1 MTHQPRAD
9 QEGTSS
15 GPRRRDE
22 SGVVLAFFA
31 LSVLSL
37 LGIAALVVDFGYWS
51 LRAEQMQRAADAAA
65 LSGVAYMPNFTK
77 AEAVADKVAG
87 DNGFTASTVAVSVP
101 SLNGQPQDDELAVQI
116 TDSKVP
122 TFFAK
127 VFGLDSI
134 TEVRSSTAKY
144 DQPVP
149 LGSPEDSL
157 GTGNLSCSG
166 SGATCESEANY
177 WLAISGYCTAREDGD
192 EFSSAYDGNHASS
205 GTVCPT
211 LPLTSPNFKNVDYD
225 PNGYVY
231 DFDVPAASGTSTT
244 GENVTVEIYD
254 PSYDPPITNNNCGT
268 TTAGSPAG
276 DESLMACN
284 VPTTIT
290 TNWLLY
296 GPGNGVYDPSLDP
309 ILAPPGGSRSNPGIF
324 ASGDTTCEGKWC
336 SLYFIPAGSQAGNY
350 YLNLWTTAGQSNS
363 AGTNQFALRALVGQG
378 PTGCGTLQSYVCT
391 SASVDTGT
399 FAPCSTIAEG
409 SLPANAQCPEVH
421 GDTAMSIYV
430 NSAGTATCTTSVARQ
445 EQSAQGQPVNSV
457 TAAEPCASFY
467 LAQVSPSYSGKTM
480 TITLFDPGEGATGI
494 ELLQPDGSLASF
506 TYQTVDTYGTV
517 GSDDGQYT
525 TNPPYY
531 SDDGNNPPKTTT
543 QCICNPGLKPGP
555 LFGRASPSEYND
567 RYLEIQTTLPSATVL
582 DQNGG
587 WYKVEYV
594 FNGSSVSDRTTW
606 NVSVGG
612 NPIHLTN

>member
-1 MTHQPRAD
+1 MTPQPPAD
-9 QEGTSS
+9 QDGSRS
-15 GPRRRDE
+15 GSRRRDE

-87 DNGFTASTVAVSVP
+87 DNGFTANTVAVSVP

-149 LGSPEDSL
+149 LGSPENSL
-157 GTGNLSCSG
+157 GTGNLSCTG

-192 EFSSAYDGNHASS
+192 EFSSYYDGNHQNS
-205 GTVCPT
+205 GTVCPVNSGN
-211 LPLTSPNFKNVDYD
+211 TSTTFKNVDYD

-254 PSYDPPITNNNCGT
+254 PSYVPPVANNNCSGGG
-268 TTAGSPAG
+268 GSPAG

-284 VPTTIT
+284 IPTTIT

-296 GPGNGVYDPSLDP
+296 GPGDGVYDPSLDP
-309 ILAPPGGSRSNPGIF
+309 ILAPPGASRSNPGIF

-350 YLNLWTTAGQSNS
+350 YLNLWTAAGQGDS
-363 AGTNQFALRALVGQG
+363 AGTNQFALRALVGEG
-378 PTGCGTLQSYVCT
+378 PNACGNVQAYVCT
-391 SASVDTGT
+391 GASVDSGT
-399 FAPCSTIAEG
+399 FTPCSTIAEG
-409 SLPANAQCPEVH
+409 ALPANAQCPEVH

-430 NSAGTATCTTSVARQ
+430 NSAGTAECTTGSVARM
-445 EQSAQGQPVNSV
+445 EQTSQGQPNPPNSV
-457 TAAEPCASFY
+457 TGQEPCASFY
-467 LAQVSPSYSGKTM
+467 LAQVSPSYAGKTM

-494 ELLQPDGSLASF
+494 ELLQPDGNPASF
-506 TYQTVDTYGTV
+506 TYQTVDSSAEDGPYT
-517 GSDDGQYT
+517 SD
-525 TNPPYY
+525 PPYY
-531 SDDGNNPPKTTT
+531 SDDGNNPPKATTA
-543 QCICNPGLKPGP
+543 CICNPGLKPGP
-555 LFGRASPSEYND
+555 LNGRASASEYND

-594 FNGSSVSDRTTW
+594 FSGSSVSDRTTW